1 MLLTLENLSSNT
13 VKPQEP
19 WSIWRDFEVPDYDSS
34 SKLKRWATQA
44 DTKYLVYST
53 YEGTDPTLRVS
64 TKNKAYRM
72 VGVVADYDLEYTDE
86 YQKENIFQTQFQDV
100 LFSRIMP
107 NLKKIGLLKEELV
120 PEYEKL
126 GVMGYA
132 DGDSDYETSWEEL
145 SKPLKTA

>member
-1 MLLTLENLSSNT
+1 MDRAQFALEACT
-13 VKPQEP
+13 V
-19 WSIWRDFEVPDYDSS
+19 SRNRLRAYDV
-34 SKLKRWATQA
+34 WE
-44 DTKYLVYST
+44 KY
-53 YEGTDPTLRVS
+53 G
-64 TKNKAYRM
+64 M
-72 VGVVADYDLEYTDE
+72 DLEYTDE

-107 NLKKIGLLKEELV
+107 NLKKIGLLHDELV

-145 SKPLKTA
+145 STPLKSA